1 MALMSILWGN
11 FCPVVL
17 HWRIKMID
25 FEKELE
31 KFQPSMEVKE
41 AEDVIKNKDLTDMID
56 ILREMIKEGRA

>member
-1 MALMSILWGN
+1 
-11 FCPVVL
+11 
-17 HWRIKMID
+17 MID